1 MDKSIKN
8 LKPCCLLLVLMLNI
22 QPLSFSQ
29 SKSNQQIAE
38 NQNMDSIMQIYS
50 LHNVYFDVE
59 SVDIRETEIEN
70 LEHILALLNK
80 YPDIVLEIKGHA
92 DKRENQRISS
102 LRSKSVFDW
111 FVEHDIAKS
120 RLVYKGLGAVYP
132 AFTEGNPESN
142 QLNRRVEFSIVK

>member
-1 MDKSIKN
+1 LI
-8 LKPCCLLLVLMLNI
+8 LNI

-29 SKSNQQIAE
+29 STSNQQIAE
-38 NQNMDSIMQIYS
+38 GPKPWILLCKYTL

-59 SVDIRETEIEN
+59 SVEIRKAEIEN
-70 LEHILALLNK
+70 LEQILALLNK

-111 FVEHDIAKS
+111 FIKHDIAKN

-142 QLNRRVEFSIVK
+142 TN